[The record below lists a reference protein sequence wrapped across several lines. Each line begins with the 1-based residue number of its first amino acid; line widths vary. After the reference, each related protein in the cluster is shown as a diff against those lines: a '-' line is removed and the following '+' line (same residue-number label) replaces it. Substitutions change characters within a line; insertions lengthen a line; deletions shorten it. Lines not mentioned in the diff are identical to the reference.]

1 MHNTMHY
8 TLVALAAWHVGL
20 AAGSCENKGE
30 SEVKACTADPACMA
44 ELRAV
49 LSAGQ
54 AGGGTGYDGGAMS
67 DAANDGA
74 CCENDLCAAYCTG
87 TCT

>member
-44 ELRAV
+44 ALRDV
-49 LSAGQ
+49 LSAD
-54 AGGGTGYDGGAMS
+54 DGGAMS